1 MFKSIRMKKRFLN
14 FWIIFCCFCHS
25 VAGGGKRH
33 GKVESSSKRTLACLE
48 LPNFPDIFP
57 LAFTQTL
64 LYLSRKTLVTI
75 DFLFSVHH
83 FDKIFSPGCNA
94 TGMYIVRTNQYR
106 RNQGGGGG
114 ACADILQIS

>member
-64 LYLSRKTLVTI
+64 LYLSRKTLVNI
-75 DFLFSVHH
+75 DFFLTCIILT
-83 FDKIFSPGCNA
+83 KIFSSGCNA
-94 TGMYIVRTNQYR
+94 TQTCTYISVPSEPRRGVGSWAKIWQIGYR
-106 RNQGGGGG
+106 
-114 ACADILQIS
+114 